1 MLKIVNEKINL
12 YKKGEKGFYANLSCK
27 DKETNKWR
35 AIPID
40 VVFCKDSTNLNVD
53 ELEFENKYYYV
64 YFEESYLSI
73 DKNKHLV
80 LFIKKVSKIERKEI
94 K

>member
-12 YKKGEKGFYANLSCK
+12 YKKGEKGFYTNLSCK
-27 DKETNKWR
+27 DKDTNKYR
-35 AIPID
+35 AVPMD
-40 VVFCKDSTNLNVD
+40 VVFCKGSTNLNVD

-64 YFEESYLSI
+64 YFEEAYLSI
-73 DKNKHLV
+73 DKNKNLV

>member
-12 YKKGEKGFYANLSCK
+12 YKKGEKVFYTNLSCK
-27 DKETNKWR
+27 DKDTNKYR
-35 AIPID
+35 AISMD
-40 VVFCKDSTNLNVD
+40 VVFCKGSTNLNVNGLD
-53 ELEFENKYYYV
+53 FDNKYYYV

-73 DKNKHLV
+73 DKNNHLV
-80 LFIKKVSKIERKEI
+80 LFIKKVSKIETKEI